1 MEFTWLSRW
10 QPQLLS
16 ILRIVVALLYLE
28 HGTAKLLHFPIPQPG
43 VPDPLPTILVAAAI
57 IELVVGTLLVLG
69 LFTRLAAFIASG
81 EMAAGYFISHFPR
94 GFWPVQNMSNLTS
107 PSEFFGPDCWTYLP
121 SSNANPFAASQ
132 PEPFVATSL
141 AAIVSGTRHFG
152 FATRREKGAWSC
164 GVCLSGSPATTLR
177 RSMCCPSRE

>member
-16 ILRIVVALLYLE
+16 VLRIMVALLYLE

-57 IELVVGTLLVLG
+57 IELVIGTLLVLG
-69 LFTRLAAFIASG
+69 LFTRLAAFVGSG

-94 GFWPVQNMSNLTS
+94 GFWPVQNMG
-107 PSEFFGPDCWTYLP
+107 E
-121 SSNANPFAASQ
+121 
-132 PEPFVATSL
+132 
-141 AAIVSGTRHFG
+141 AAILFC
-152 FATRREKGAWSC
+152 FIFLYIAAAGAGPWSLDAARTKR
-164 GVCLSGSPATTLR
+164 VT
-177 RSMCCPSRE
+177 